1 MKITILLSGFL
12 FLSTLIFAQDSEAL
26 EIYHYFS
33 DGDTIVLSNG
43 GHIRDTPS
51 RNGKSI
57 DQLSIGH
64 TLYINGE
71 VEFEETEKYVINTLK
86 AGYYSIRY
94 EKDGQWKSGYVWGG
108 LIAHA
113 YSYDKNGNCYILGQR
128 SFDVNTEELELLT
141 VAVIRVDGKTRKI
154 HEQLF
159 SYPFGYQ
166 SSYDSKVL
174 NNMGLSQLEQIFRVG
189 FLGEACGIYTT
200 YHYYGW
206 NGKQFIELPP
216 KKSVGDAGVY
226 YYSENMLFPTEH
238 KIGKDL
244 IIIESTSSAIDYV
257 GYEEIKDE
265 AFEKE
270 EITKEK
276 KVYLWDGKSA
286 RLLKPVE
293 VEY

>member
-1 MKITILLSGFL
+1 MKAITLFAVFL
-12 FLSTLIFAQDSEAL
+12 FLSSLIFAQDTGAL
-26 EIYHYFS
+26 EIHHYFS
-33 DGDTIVLSNG
+33 DGDTLVLSDG
-43 GHIRDTPS
+43 GHIRSTPS

-57 DQLSIGH
+57 DELPIGY

-71 VEFEETEKYVINTLK
+71 VEYGGIGEYVIRTLQ
-86 AGYYSIRY
+86 AGYYPVRY

-108 LIAHA
+108 LIAET
-113 YSYDKNGNCYILGQR
+113 YSYDKNGNCYIFGQR
-128 SFDVNTEELELLT
+128 SFNVDTEELT
-141 VAVIRVDGKTRKI
+141 IAVIRIDGTTKKI

-166 SSYDSKVL
+166 SSYESKVL
-174 NNMGLSQLEQIFRVG
+174 SNMGLSQLEQIFRVG
-189 FLGEACGIYTT
+189 FLGGACGIYTT

-216 KKSVGDAGVY
+216 KKSVGDAGIY

-244 IIIESTSSAIDYV
+244 IIIESTSSEIDYV
-257 GYEEIKDE
+257 GYAEIKDE
-265 AFEKE
+265 VFEKE
-270 EITKEK
+270 EITKET

-286 RLLKPVE
+286 RLLEPIG

>member
-1 MKITILLSGFL
+1 MKATILFAVFL
-12 FLSTLIFAQDSEAL
+12 FLSPLIYAQDAGAL
-26 EIYHYFS
+26 EIRHYFS
-33 DGDTIVLSNG
+33 DGDTLVLSDG
-43 GHIRDTPS
+43 GHIRSTPS

-57 DQLSIGH
+57 DELPVGK

-71 VEFEETEKYVINTLK
+71 VEYGGIGEYVIRTLQ
-86 AGYYSIRY
+86 AGYYPVRY

-108 LIAHA
+108 LIAQA
-113 YSYDKNGNCYILGQR
+113 YSYDKSGNGYIFGKR
-128 SFDVNTEELELLT
+128 SFDGDTDVLT
-141 VAVIRVDGKTRKI
+141 VAVIRIDGMTKKI

-166 SSYDSKVL
+166 SSYESKVL
-174 NNMGLSQLEQIFRVG
+174 SNMGLSQLEQIFRVG

-257 GYEEIKDE
+257 GYAEIKGE

-270 EITKEK
+270 EITKET

-286 RLLKPVE
+286 RLLEPIE